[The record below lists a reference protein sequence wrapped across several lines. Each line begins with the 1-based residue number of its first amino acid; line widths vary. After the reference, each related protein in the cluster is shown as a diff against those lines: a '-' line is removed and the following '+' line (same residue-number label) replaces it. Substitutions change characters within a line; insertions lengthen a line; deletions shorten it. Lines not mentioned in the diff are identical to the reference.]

1 VANARPAA
9 LASELGESGDHPD
22 PEPAWTAPLPD
33 TSLTAGRR

>member
-22 PEPAWTAPLPD
+22 PEPA
-33 TSLTAGRR
+33 